1 MVKITFLPANKV
13 VEAVVGQDL
22 KDVAAAA
29 RVPVKYNCKKVR
41 ARVGK
46 GGWGA
51 WRGSIDT

>member
-41 ARVGK
+41 T
-46 GGWGA
+46 W
-51 WRGSIDT
+51 